1 MSEAGQLVAIWI
13 KRAHRGPMDAAE
25 AAQLVA
31 GSGLV
36 GNADQ
41 RGKRQVTLLEQEVWQ
56 TLMRQFGAELSP
68 ATRRANLLI
77 RGVSLANTRGK
88 VLQIGPCRLKIN
100 GETRPCER
108 MEEALPGLQH
118 AMRGDCHG
126 GVFAEVLDDGAI
138 HVGDTVRWIE
148 SNPA

>member
-108 MEEALPGLQH
+108 MEEALPGLQN
-118 AMRGDCHG
+118 AMRSDWSG
-126 GVFAEVLDDGAI
+126 GVFAEVIDDGVI
-138 HVGDTVRWIE
+138 RVGDTVRWIE